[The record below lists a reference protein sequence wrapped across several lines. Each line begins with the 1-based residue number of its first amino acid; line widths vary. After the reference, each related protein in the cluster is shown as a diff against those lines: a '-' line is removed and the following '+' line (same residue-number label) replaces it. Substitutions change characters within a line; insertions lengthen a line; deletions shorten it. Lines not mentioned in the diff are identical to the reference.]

1 MSSENQQVLRLQ
13 LAYLMHR
20 FLLIALGMGF
30 LLPTAVNAESQYKAW
45 MVLRNNGMTSIPMK
59 SVEHCEEQGKIFMS
73 RQKLSKTRQIYW
85 CLASE

>member
-30 LLPTAVNAESQYKAW
+30 LLPTAVAHPLPHGEGGPLEAINHSVVSEESVAEEHGPSEPDC
-45 MVLRNNGMTSIPMK
+45 TTCPECCFPM
-59 SVEHCEEQGKIFMS
+59 
-73 RQKLSKTRQIYW
+73 
-85 CLASE
+85 